1 MTLERLTQITS
12 VGITSGITLN
22 NATLTGVTT
31 ITNLD
36 SVSVG
41 GTITAVNGTFSGNVS
56 IAGTL
61 TYEDVTN
68 IDSVGLITAKS
79 GIHVTGGSVGIGTD
93 NAASKLTVY
102 GTNQEDVIYI
112 STGNNAGDTFANIRG
127 DNESGIRIRGGGSY
141 DGGTIELSGGLRDT
155 DPGVIKF
162 STGTGISV
170 DERLRID
177 NNGRIG
183 IGSETPRY
191 GLDVYTNNLLV
202 SGSSAGNLILEDR
215 GVGDSDRPFVLLA
228 SDGGDFKITSA
239 NRNASGTTT
248 GSSERLRVTGIGSV
262 GINRTNPSALL
273 EIDSGGSYG
282 IRGTVASKVGQSKR
296 FIGKWSSGTTHNIA
310 VVDGGTPRGQSRL
323 GGFIVTFTYRSM
335 YGFDGD
341 GGGHGVRMLSG
352 RVRDSGEWGFDT
364 ETNTAVGDTPVPT
377 LQGTD
382 NSDGTCTIQLV
393 NPNSTHSFGEFN
405 LIVWD
410 CDIISPST

>member
-31 ITNLD
+31 IASLD
-36 SVSVG
+36 SVGVG
-41 GTITAVNGTFSGNVS
+41 GTITAVDGNFSGNVS

-68 IDSVGLITAKS
+68 IDSVGLITARS
-79 GIHVTGGSVGIGTD
+79 GLNVTGGSVGIGTD
-93 NAASKLTVY
+93 NPAEDVHIQAARADVLIEGTNDTVSGNVANLSLMAPYYRKVGYSIKDSAGNEDFFIGRPYGQGDSNPDLVINMTGTEKVRVKNNGNVGIGTDNPERTLSVATNNPMIQIWGTGGSGKQWSIISSDDTTGANAASR
-102 GTNQEDVIYI
+102 GGNFVIYD
-112 STGNNAGDTFANIRG
+112 DT
-127 DNESGIRIRGGGSY
+127 
-141 DGGTIELSGGLRDT
+141 SGGL
-155 DPGVIKF
+155 G
-162 STGTGISV
+162 
-170 DERLRID
+170 
-177 NNGRIG
+177 
-183 IGSETPRY
+183 
-191 GLDVYTNNLLV
+191 DVLTL
-202 SGSSAGNLILEDR
+202 
-215 GVGDSDRPFVLLA
+215 
-228 SDGGDFKITSA
+228 
-239 NRNASGTTT
+239 
-248 GSSERLRVTGIGSV
+248 TGIGGSM
-262 GINRTNPSALL
+262 GLGTQNPSSLL

-282 IRGTVASKVGQSKR
+282 IRGDVAGRVGQSKR
-296 FIGKWSSGTTHNIA
+296 FIGKWTSGTTHNIA

-323 GGFIVTFTYRSM
+323 GGFVVTFTYRSM

-364 ETNTAVGDTPVPT
+364 ETNSAVGDTPVPT

-393 NPNSTHSFGEFN
+393 NPSSTHSFGEFN